1 VEINVQVGAIQGVS
15 SDLIVVNLFQGVE
28 QPVGATGV
36 VDSALGGAIRDLI
49 AAGDFKG
56 KAEELVLLYSRGAIP
71 AKRVLVVG
79 LGAQEEF
86 SVDVVRRVAAVA
98 ARKARELGVTR
109 YHSIVH
115 GAGTA
120 GLDPAEAAQAVVE
133 GSLLGSYR
141 FDVHKTRQENQEPEL
156 EALTLVQLDEASL
169 PAIQAGARV
178 GQVVADSVSLAKDL
192 INQPGNYCTPT
203 LLAEVA
209 EQVAAK
215 AGLAFQVL
223 GEREMAELGMGA
235 LLGVAQGSS
244 EPAQFI
250 ILEHNADRADLPTYV
265 VVGKGITFDSGG
277 ISLKPSDGMEHM
289 KEDMAGAAAILGVL
303 HAVGMLDLPLHVVGL
318 APATEN
324 LPGGRAFKPGD
335 VLSSMSGTTIEVIST
350 DAEGRLILADALN
363 YAARYQ
369 PKAVVDVATLTGGC
383 VVALGHVAA
392 GLMGNNSDLL
402 QALKEASNQTGEKVW
417 ELPFFKE
424 YEEQIESDIA
434 DVKNSGG
441 RAASA
446 ITAGL
451 FLRKFAGDYPWAH
464 LDIAG
469 MMAAEKT
476 RGYAT
481 KGATGFATR
490 LLIRWLRDRANQA

>member
-1 VEINVQVGAIQGVS
+1 MEINVQVGAIQGVS